1 MEKAGETQLTGRTK
15 EAAVRMNRQYYVF
28 SVRQDISLSKDAVS
42 DRWRYITQ
50 SKLCIALCYTDAL
63 WTKKLVGH
71 FC

>member
-42 DRWRYITQ
+42 DR
-50 SKLCIALCYTDAL
+50 
-63 WTKKLVGH
+63 
-71 FC
+71 